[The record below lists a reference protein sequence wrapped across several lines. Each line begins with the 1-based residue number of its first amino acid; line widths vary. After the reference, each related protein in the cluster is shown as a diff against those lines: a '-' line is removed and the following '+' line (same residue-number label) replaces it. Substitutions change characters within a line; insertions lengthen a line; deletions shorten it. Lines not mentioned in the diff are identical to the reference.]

1 MSHDSISQ
9 GAVHPE
15 VPPGVLVLHPYLLIG
30 HWVFD
35 DARTGLKEEAFVGGM
50 TEMITRVV
58 ASVGMRNPEKGF
70 RLLFSDRPFVGH
82 MVSIEKVPGGSKEC
96 GNNYRGNI
104 LGEEMTGWLCPAL
117 YLYFTEA
124 PDALFMR
131 VEPLPKGVKAIWTP
145 GKGVPQRRFVSVPR

>member
-70 RLLFSDRPFVGH
+70 RLLFSDKPFVGH
-82 MVSIEKVPGGSKEC
+82 MASMEKVPGGSKEE
-96 GNNYRGNI
+96 GNVYQGTI
-104 LGEEMTGWLCPAL
+104 LGVCRA
-117 YLYFTEA
+117 
-124 PDALFMR
+124 
-131 VEPLPKGVKAIWTP
+131 
-145 GKGVPQRRFVSVPR
+145 